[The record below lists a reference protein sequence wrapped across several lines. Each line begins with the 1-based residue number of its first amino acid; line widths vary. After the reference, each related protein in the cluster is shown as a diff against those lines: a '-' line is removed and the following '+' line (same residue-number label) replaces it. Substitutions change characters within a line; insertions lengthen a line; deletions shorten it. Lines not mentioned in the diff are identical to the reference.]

1 MCTHERGMSI
11 YMAENPDEFKNLK
24 SKIDAV
30 REECEAL
37 AYGWG
42 WKIAAHM
49 TIRELI
55 YPEGAQSWE
64 PLHLVE
70 LATYITS
77 DRETVESLPTAFR
90 HEIHQRMLKRL
101 GSNKALRVDVAETLA
116 AEIHVKAAIYEN
128 EWAILEAAH
137 ALARTLDNVDECLKL
152 FPAWN
157 HTKDAPLHPFDAEG
171 PLPKISSHKP
181 LH

>member
-55 YPEGAQSWE
+55 YPKGSESWE

-70 LATYITS
+70 LATYITG
-77 DRETVESLPTAFR
+77 DETSVEAVPTYFR
-90 HEIHQRMLKRL
+90 HELHQRMLHRL
-101 GSNKALRVDVAETLA
+101 GANKALRVDVAEALA
-116 AEIHVKAAIYEN
+116 AEIHVRPTIYTN
-128 EWAILEAAH
+128 EWSILEAAH

-152 FPAWN
+152 IPEWN
-157 HTKDAPLHPFDAEG
+157 HTKDEPIHPFDAEG
-171 PLPKISSHKP
+171 PLTQISSHKP
-181 LH
+181 PH